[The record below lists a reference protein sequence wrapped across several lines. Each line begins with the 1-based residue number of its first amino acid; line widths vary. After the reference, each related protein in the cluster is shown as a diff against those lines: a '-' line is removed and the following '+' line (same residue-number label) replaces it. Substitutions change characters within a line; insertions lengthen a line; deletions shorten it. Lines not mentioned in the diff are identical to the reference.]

1 VAPPPPAEEPAP
13 PPPPKP
19 EPVVEAPAPEPLA
32 LPGPVVFARGS
43 DKLSPE
49 SEPALKQVV
58 AYMSQEKEVTLL
70 RIEGHTDNL
79 GLSDQNQRLS
89 EARAL
94 AVAGWLVSKGV
105 DCKRLVAV
113 GFGDTRPLVDNID
126 DESRSKNRRTMF
138 INAAIDGKQI
148 GADPTASGNVAG
160 DPCKR

>member
-1 VAPPPPAEEPAP
+1 MKNVLKSLMIRSLHLSLALPLCAAAMSLGACDHELPAPVAPPPPAEEPAP

-19 EPVVEAPAPEPLA
+19 EPVVEAPTPEPLA

-79 GLSDQNQRLS
+79 GLRDQNQ
-89 EARAL
+89 
-94 AVAGWLVSKGV
+94 
-105 DCKRLVAV
+105 
-113 GFGDTRPLVDNID
+113 
-126 DESRSKNRRTMF
+126 
-138 INAAIDGKQI
+138 
-148 GADPTASGNVAG
+148 
-160 DPCKR
+160 